1 MDAIVLVGGYAER
14 LWPLTLNKPKSLLKI
29 MEKEILSYVLD
40 KLKDFDKVDK
50 IIISTNEDFE
60 DYFNNFFHQNKA
72 TYSDLNISIAV
83 EPRGKNDR
91 KLGPNGGLEF
101 IRSEMG
107 AKDYMI
113 ISGDNIFEFN
123 LSDLFN
129 LYEENNTSVIALQE
143 PTFLKAI
150 SGYGLVEVDV
160 KDLFNWD
167 DVPDGNVELKE
178 NLGTR
183 FGIDWIG
190 DAKISKS
197 PDDMTINISTDE
209 NSAKIIMN
217 KKKEEAI
224 LKINAGGSHDLKVKT
239 ENRKLIIYD
248 EINKI
253 LKFEEKPDWPRNKL
267 ISTGC
272 YILKKEDFE
281 LVSEYL
287 RLVVSKYIKKNEK
300 SEDSLG
306 EFMKWLVEIKKR
318 EIMGYRFTDT
328 WFDIGTLDTL
338 LSANEYYLKPNRF
351 GYIVGNKAKIEDP
364 VYIGEDSAVIDS
376 TIGPNV
382 YIGKNCV
389 IRNSII
395 SNALIYDNV
404 KIDKGEIHHSV
415 IDEGSTVE
423 PGKVS
428 GIIAPPHEP

>member
-1 MDAIVLVGGYAER
+1 
-14 LWPLTLNKPKSLLKI
+14 

-60 DYFNNFFHQNKA
+60 DYFTNFLHQNKA
-72 TYSDLNISIAV
+72 TYSNLNIVIAV
-83 EPRGKNDR
+83 EPLGKGDK

-107 AKDYMI
+107 AKDYII
-113 ISGDNIFEFN
+113 ISGDNMFEFN

-129 LYEENNTSVIALQE
+129 LYGEHNTSVIALQE
-143 PTFLKAI
+143 TTFLRAI
-150 SGYGLVEVDV
+150 SGYGLVEFDV
-160 KDLFNWD
+160 MDLFNWN
-167 DVPDGNVELKE
+167 DVPGDNKELKK
-178 NLGTR
+178 NLEER
-183 FGIDWIG
+183 FNIAWIE

-197 PDDMTINISTDE
+197 PDDMTINISMDE

-217 KKKEEAI
+217 EKREEAI
-224 LKINAGGSHDLKVKT
+224 LKIDAGESHDLKVRA
-239 ENRKLIIYD
+239 ENPKLTIYD
-248 EINKI
+248 ETNKI
-253 LKFEEKPDWPRNKL
+253 SKFEEKPDWPRNKL

-287 RLVVSKYIKKNEK
+287 SLVVSECIKKNK
-300 SEDSLG
+300 KFDDGLG
-306 EFMKWLVEIKKR
+306 KFMKWLVENKKR
-318 EIMGYRFTDT
+318 DIRGYKFTDT

-338 LSANEYYLKPNRF
+338 LSANEYYLEPRRF
-351 GYIVGNKAKIEDP
+351 GYIMGNEAKIEDP
-364 VYIGEDSAVIDS
+364 VYIGKGSAVMDS

-404 KIDKGEIHHSV
+404 KIEKGEIHHSV
-415 IDEGSTVE
+415 IDEGSIVE

-428 GIIAPPHEP
+428 GIIAPPHKP

>member
-50 IIISTNEDFE
+50 IIISTNKAFE
-60 DYFNNFFHQNKA
+60 DYFTNFFHQNKA
-72 TYSDLNISIAV
+72 IYSDLNIVIAV
-83 EPRGKNDR
+83 EPLGKSDK

-113 ISGDNIFEFN
+113 ISGDNMFEFN
-123 LSDLFN
+123 LADLFN
-129 LYEENNTSVIALQE
+129 LYEEHNTSVIALQE
-143 PTFLKAI
+143 PTFLRAI

-160 KDLFNWD
+160 KDLFNWN
-167 DVPDGNVELKE
+167 DVPGDSKELKR
-178 NLGTR
+178 NLGER
-183 FGIDWIG
+183 FDIAWIG

-197 PDDMTINISTDE
+197 PDDMTINIYTDE
-209 NSAKIIMN
+209 NSAEITMN

-224 LKINAGGSHDLKVKT
+224 LQVDVGKPHDLKVKA
-239 ENRKLIIYD
+239 ENRELIIYD
-248 EINKI
+248 ENNKI

-281 LVSEYL
+281 LISEYI
-287 RLVVSKYIKKNEK
+287 RLVVPEYIRQNEK
-300 SEDSLG
+300 FDDSLG
-306 EFMKWLVEIKKR
+306 EFMKWLVENKKR
-318 EIMGYRFTDT
+318 DIRGYRFIDT

-338 LSANEYYLKPNRF
+338 LSANKCYLQPNRF
-351 GYIVGNKAKIEDP
+351 GHIVGNTKIEDP
-364 VYIGEDSAVIDS
+364 VYIGEGSAVIDS
-376 TIGPNV
+376 MIGPNV

-404 KIDKGEIHHSV
+404 KIENGEIHHSV
-415 IDEGSTVE
+415 IDEGSIVE
-423 PGKVS
+423 PGRVS